1 MIAEKQGYVIYNQ
14 TDKVDLVRVKA
25 LLAQSYWAAERSLD
39 DIATTVAHSE
49 CFALYH
55 QDLQVGFARV
65 VTDYVS
71 FAYLADVIIDQAYRG
86 QGLGKWLVD
95 VALSDPRWRDKLLML
110 VTNDAHS
117 LYQRHGFSHSN
128 KVLTTADKVR

>member
-14 TDKVDLVRVKA
+14 ADKVDLMRLKA

-39 DIATTVAHSE
+39 DIATSVTHSE
-49 CFALYH
+49 CFSLYH

-71 FAYLADVIIDQAYRG
+71 FAYLADVIIDEAFRG

-117 LYQRHGFSHSN
+117 LYQRHGFSNSN